1 MGRSAARKVAMSEAI
16 LGMATQ
22 EAGPQAVE
30 YWATA
35 SSRLSPSAPQKPM
48 VTSTTISA
56 LRRPGVRSPMKPAF
70 S

>member
-1 MGRSAARKVAMSEAI
+1 MGRSAVRKVPMSSAI
-16 LGMATQ
+16 FGMATQ

-35 SSRLSPSAPQKPM
+35 SSRLSPSEPQKPM
-48 VTSTTISA
+48 VTSTTMRA
-56 LRRPGVRSPMKPAF
+56 QRRPGVNSPMNPAF